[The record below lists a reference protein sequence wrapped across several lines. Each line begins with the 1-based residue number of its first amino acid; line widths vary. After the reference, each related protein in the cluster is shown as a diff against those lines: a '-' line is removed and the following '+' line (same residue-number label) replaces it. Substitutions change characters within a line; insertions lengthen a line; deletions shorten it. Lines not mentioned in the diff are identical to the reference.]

1 MATRKFIA
9 SSDIFSNFEVDISL
23 YNITTIEDIIKIF
36 VFSLKEVLEKNN
48 LTMLLK
54 ILEKRNFHIH
64 NYSIEEILVSNYDSI
79 FYICDHHN

>member
-54 ILEKRNFHIH
+54 ILEKRSFHIH

>member
-36 VFSLKEVLEKNN
+36 VFSLKEVLEKNK
-48 LTMLLK
+48 LTMLVK
-54 ILEKRNFHIH
+54 MLEKRSFHIH
-64 NYSIEEILVSNYDSI
+64 NYSVEEILVSNYDSI
-79 FYICDHHN
+79 FYICDHS

>member
-36 VFSLKEVLEKNN
+36 VFSLKEVLEKNK
-48 LTMLLK
+48 LTMLIKMLG
-54 ILEKRNFHIH
+54 EKSFHIH
-64 NYSIEEILVSNYDSI
+64 NYSVEEILVSHYDSI
-79 FYICDHHN
+79 FYVCDHN